1 MAIPKRPTT
10 PTSSTGLHWQTTDDG
25 SRTLWDERLDET
37 YHSGCGALT
46 ESLVVYLLN
55 SGVHE
60 RLRTGQGSAVL
71 EYGLGTATAFLLTA
85 ADAMIYQT
93 SLCSRALE
101 ISLLPADILGGLNL
115 NDSSL
120 NPLYRQDFGEL
131 LDVAQR
137 LLSDLVEWRTKL
149 PGIVE
154 RGVYRCSFRENIEL
168 EIVVGDAVEYM
179 PEKPG
184 IFDAIYFDPFG
195 PTSCP
200 ELWSLEVFRKAFD
213 GLREGGT
220 LTSYCV
226 KSAVRRE
233 LGSVGF
239 EVLRV
244 RGPIGGKR
252 EVLIAT
258 KPSATGQ
265 MANPFESPGIMF
277 RG

>member
-10 PTSSTGLHWQTTDDG
+10 PTSSAGLHWQTTDDG

-37 YHSGCGALT
+37 YHSGCGAMT

-71 EYGLGTATAFLLTA
+71 EYGFGTATAFLLTA

-93 SLCSRALE
+93 SLRYRALE
-101 ISLLPADILGGLNL
+101 ISLLPAEILGGLNL

-120 NPLYRQDFGEL
+120 NPFYRQDFGEL

-137 LLSDLVEWRTKL
+137 LLNELVEWRTKL
-149 PGIVE
+149 PGTVE
-154 RGVYRCSFRENIEL
+154 PGAYMRSFRENIAL
-168 EIVVGDAVEYM
+168 EIVVGDAVEYIPDK
-179 PEKPG
+179 PE
-184 IFDAIYFDPFG
+184 IFDAIYFDPFS
-195 PTSCP
+195 PASCP

-226 KSAVRRE
+226 KSAVRRD

-239 EVLRV
+239 EVRRV
-244 RGPIGGKR
+244 RGPTGGKR

-265 MANPFESPGIMF
+265 DGNGRIN
-277 RG
+277 